1 MRTKIS
7 LGMKL
12 ISICLLALNF
22 TLGLASEPVFVEVQS
37 AGSLSSLI
45 EDSQKNQITDL
56 TITGNLNGTD
66 IRFIREMAGR
76 DVEGNETEGTLS
88 VLDLSGATIVSGG
101 DYYYKQYFEYKTSD
115 NEIGE
120 NMFIDCGLSSIVM
133 PDDITVIGTG
143 AFKGCANLVSASIS
157 EKVTNIKSSAFE
169 GCSQLESVVFPQNI
183 TELGSL
189 SFKGCKALK
198 TFTFPKV
205 TSLAD
210 EILSGCDALVSV
222 TIPETVTAV
231 GSLVFAGCIKLAE
244 IHVAASLPPDIG
256 WSWQPFQNVDKNT
269 CKLFI
274 PAGSLASYNSA
285 KEWGDFTNKIEE
297 AEEIEPKIVEV
308 AEAGTLSTFIS
319 VDEKNVIK
327 DLTVIGDL
335 NGTDIRFIR
344 EMAGRTYDDKECAG
358 SLEILDLSQAN
369 IVEGGEPY
377 FYMYSEFRTKND
389 EFSVYFFKGCKL
401 KTIEFPQ
408 SLKVVGNAVFS
419 ECYNLSG
426 KIIIPEGVTTIGVS
440 SFEATAIE
448 SVELPSSLVTVTDG
462 SMVIDAIGAHAFEN
476 CRSLRDINIPESV
489 TTIQTSVF
497 SGCTSLTTIT
507 LPKGVTWVR
516 GSAFQDCIGLKEIR
530 VHASVPP
537 KADYQ
542 AFYRVDTETCKL
554 MVPEGTRDAYKEA
567 DEWKGFD
574 IQEDATLSIQENE
587 INNDSIKVYAVQNG
601 VVIESSVSIPVNVYS
616 ISGNLLYERLSDNKS
631 YIELEQGLYI
641 VKAGDVTTKV
651 VIK

>member
-1 MRTKIS
+1 MRTQIS

-244 IHVAASLPPDIG
+244 IYVAASLPPDIG

-319 VDEKNVIK
+319 VGEKNVIK

-440 SFEATAIE
+440 SFEVTAIE

-507 LPKGVTWVR
+507 LPKGVTLVR

-616 ISGNLLYERLSDNKS
+616 ISGNLLYEGLSDNKS

>member
-1 MRTKIS
+1 MRTQIS

-256 WSWQPFQNVDKNT
+256 WSWQPFPNVDKNP

-616 ISGNLLYERLSDNKS
+616 ISGNLLYEGLSDNKS

>member
-1 MRTKIS
+1 MRTQTLLKV
-7 LGMKL
+7 KL
-12 ISICLLALNF
+12 VSFCLLALNF
-22 TLGLASEPVFVEVQS
+22 TSWASEPVVIEVQT

-45 EDSQKNQITDL
+45 EESQKNQITDL

-76 DVEGNETEGTLS
+76 DSDGNETEGTLKT
-88 VLDLSGATIVSGG
+88 LNLSGAAIVSGG

-120 NMFIDCGLSSIVM
+120 NMFINCTLSSIVM
-133 PDDITVIGTG
+133 PDNTTVIGSG
-143 AFKGCANLVSASIS
+143 AFHGCTSLLSAPIP
-157 EKVTNIKSSAFE
+157 ENVTNIKSSAFE

-198 TFTFPKV
+198 TFAFPKV

-210 EILSGCDALVSV
+210 EILGGCDALVSV

-244 IHVAASLPPDIG
+244 IHVATSLPPDIG

-274 PAGSLASYNSA
+274 PAGSLGSYNSA

-297 AEEIEPKIVEV
+297 AGEVEPKIVEV

-327 DLTVIGDL
+327 DLTVIGNL

-377 FYMYSEFRTKND
+377 FYMYSDFYAQND
-389 EFSVYFFKGCKL
+389 EFSTYFFKGCKL
-401 KTIEFPQ
+401 KTIVFPL
-408 SLKVVGNAVFS
+408 SLKVVGNAAFS

-426 KIIIPEGVTTIGVS
+426 KIIIPEGVTTVGVS

-448 SVELPSSLVTVTDG
+448 SVELPSSLITVTDG
-462 SMVIDAIGAHAFEN
+462 AMAIDAIGTHAFEN
-476 CRSLRDINIPESV
+476 CRSLREINIPESV

-574 IQEDATLSIQENE
+574 IQEDATLNIQENE

-616 ISGNLLYERLSDNKS
+616 ISGNLLYEGFSDDKS
-631 YIELEQGLYI
+631 YIELMQGLYI

>member
-1 MRTKIS
+1 MRTQIS

-22 TLGLASEPVFVEVQS
+22 TLGLASEPVFVEVQN

-231 GSLVFAGCIKLAE
+231 GSLAFAGCIKLSE

-256 WSWQPFQNVDKNT
+256 WSWQPFQNVDKST

-274 PAGSLASYNSA
+274 PAGSLAAYSSA
-285 KEWGDFTNKIEE
+285 KEWMDFTNKIEE
-297 AEEIEPKIVEV
+297 AGEVEPKIVEV
-308 AEAGTLSTFIS
+308 AEAGTLSSFIS
-319 VDEKNVIK
+319 IEEKNVIK

-344 EMAGRTYDDKECAG
+344 EMAGRTYDGKECAG
-358 SLEILDLSQAN
+358 SLEILDLSRAN
-369 IVEGGEPY
+369 IVEGGESY
-377 FYMYSEFRTKND
+377 FYMYSDFYTKND
-389 EFSVYFFKGCKL
+389 EFSTYFFKGCKL
-401 KTIEFPQ
+401 KTIVFPQ
-408 SLKVVGNAVFS
+408 SLKVVGNAAFS

-426 KIIIPEGVTTIGVS
+426 KIVIPEGVTSVGVS
-440 SFEATAIE
+440 SFETTAIE

-462 SMVIDAIGAHAFEN
+462 SVVIDAIGAHAFEN
-476 CRSLRDINIPESV
+476 CRSLREINIPESV

-497 SGCTSLTTIT
+497 AGCASLTAIA

-516 GSAFQDCIGLKEIR
+516 GSAFQDCTGLKEIR

-542 AFYRVDTETCKL
+542 AFYGVDTETCKL

-567 DEWKGFD
+567 DEWKEFD

-587 INNDSIKVYAVQNG
+587 INDDSIKVYAVQNG
-601 VVIESSVSIPVNVYS
+601 VVIESSVSILVNVYS
-616 ISGNLLYERLSDNKS
+616 ISGNLLYEGLSDDKS

-641 VKAGDVTTKV
+641 VKTGDVTTKV

>member
-1 MRTKIS
+1 
-7 LGMKL
+7 MKL
-12 ISICLLALNF
+12 VSFCLLALNF
-22 TLGLASEPVFVEVQS
+22 TSWASEPVVIEVQT

-45 EDSQKNQITDL
+45 EESQKNQITDL

-76 DVEGNETEGTLS
+76 DSDGNETEGTLKT
-88 VLDLSGATIVSGG
+88 LNLSGAAIVSGG

-120 NMFIDCGLSSIVM
+120 NMFINCTLSSIVM
-133 PDDITVIGTG
+133 PDNTTVIGSG
-143 AFKGCANLVSASIS
+143 AFHGCTSLLSAPIP
-157 EKVTNIKSSAFE
+157 ENVTNIKSSAFE

-198 TFTFPKV
+198 TFAFPKV

-244 IHVAASLPPDIG
+244 IHVATSLPPDIG

-274 PAGSLASYNSA
+274 PAGSLGSYNSA

-297 AEEIEPKIVEV
+297 AGEVEPKIVEV

-327 DLTVIGDL
+327 DLTVIGNL

-377 FYMYSEFRTKND
+377 FYMYSDFYAQND
-389 EFSVYFFKGCKL
+389 EFSTYFFKGCKL
-401 KTIEFPQ
+401 KTIVFPL
-408 SLKVVGNAVFS
+408 SLKVVGNAAFS

-426 KIIIPEGVTTIGVS
+426 KIIIPEGVTTVGVS

-448 SVELPSSLVTVTDG
+448 SVELPSSLITVTDG
-462 SMVIDAIGAHAFEN
+462 AMAIDAIGTHAFEN
-476 CRSLRDINIPESV
+476 CRSLREINIPESV

-574 IQEDATLSIQENE
+574 IQEDATLNIQENE

-616 ISGNLLYERLSDNKS
+616 ISGNLLYEGFSDDKS
-631 YIELEQGLYI
+631 YIELMQGLYI

>member
-1 MRTKIS
+1 MRTQIS

-497 SGCTSLTTIT
+497 KDCTSLTTIT

-616 ISGNLLYERLSDNKS
+616 ISGNLLYEGLSDNKS

>member
-1 MRTKIS
+1 MRTQTLLKV
-7 LGMKL
+7 KL
-12 ISICLLALNF
+12 VSFCLLALNF
-22 TLGLASEPVFVEVQS
+22 TSWASEPVVIEVQT

-45 EDSQKNQITDL
+45 EESQKNQITDL

-76 DVEGNETEGTLS
+76 DSDGNETEGTLKT
-88 VLDLSGATIVSGG
+88 LNLSGAAIVSGG

-120 NMFIDCGLSSIVM
+120 NMFINCTLSSIVM
-133 PDDITVIGTG
+133 PDNTTVIGSG
-143 AFKGCANLVSASIS
+143 AFHGCTSLLSAPIP
-157 EKVTNIKSSAFE
+157 ENVTNIKSSAFE

-198 TFTFPKV
+198 TFAFPKV

-244 IHVAASLPPDIG
+244 IHVATSLPPDIG

-274 PAGSLASYNSA
+274 PAGSLGSYNSA

-297 AEEIEPKIVEV
+297 AGEVEPKIVEV

-327 DLTVIGDL
+327 DLTVIGNL

-377 FYMYSEFRTKND
+377 FYMYSDFYAQND
-389 EFSVYFFKGCKL
+389 EFSTYFFKGCKL
-401 KTIEFPQ
+401 KTIVFPL
-408 SLKVVGNAVFS
+408 SLKVVGNAAFS

-426 KIIIPEGVTTIGVS
+426 KIIIPEGVTTVGVS

-448 SVELPSSLVTVTDG
+448 SVELPSSLITVTDG
-462 SMVIDAIGAHAFEN
+462 AMAIDAIGTHAFEN
-476 CRSLRDINIPESV
+476 CRSLREINIPESV
-489 TTIQTSVF
+489 TTIQISVF

-574 IQEDATLSIQENE
+574 IQEDATLNIQENE

-616 ISGNLLYERLSDNKS
+616 ISGNLLYEGFSDDKS
-631 YIELEQGLYI
+631 YIELMQGLYI

>member
-1 MRTKIS
+1 MRTQIS

-143 AFKGCANLVSASIS
+143 AFKGCVNLVSASIS

-616 ISGNLLYERLSDNKS
+616 ISGNLLYEGLSDNKS

>member
-1 MRTKIS
+1 MRTQIS

-76 DVEGNETEGTLS
+76 DVEGNEIEGILS

-244 IHVAASLPPDIG
+244 IHVDASLPPDIG

-507 LPKGVTWVR
+507 LPKGVIWVR

>member
-1 MRTKIS
+1 MRTQTLLKV
-7 LGMKL
+7 KL
-12 ISICLLALNF
+12 VSFCLLALNF
-22 TLGLASEPVFVEVQS
+22 TSWASEPVVIEVQT

-45 EDSQKNQITDL
+45 EESQKNQITDL

-76 DVEGNETEGTLS
+76 DSDGNETEGTLKT
-88 VLDLSGATIVSGG
+88 LNLSGAAIVSGG

-120 NMFIDCGLSSIVM
+120 NMFINCTLSSIVM
-133 PDDITVIGTG
+133 PDNTTVIGSG
-143 AFKGCANLVSASIS
+143 AFHGCTSLLSAPIP
-157 EKVTNIKSSAFE
+157 ENVTNIKSSAFE

-198 TFTFPKV
+198 TFAFPKV

-222 TIPETVTAV
+222 TIPETVAAV
-231 GSLVFAGCIKLAE
+231 GSFVFAGCIKLAE
-244 IHVAASLPPDIG
+244 IHVATSLPPDIG

-274 PAGSLASYNSA
+274 PAGSLGSYNSA

-297 AEEIEPKIVEV
+297 AGEVEPKIVEV

-327 DLTVIGDL
+327 DLTVIGNL

-377 FYMYSEFRTKND
+377 FYMYSDFYAQND
-389 EFSVYFFKGCKL
+389 EFSTYFFKGCKL
-401 KTIEFPQ
+401 KTIVFPL
-408 SLKVVGNAVFS
+408 SLKVVGNAAFS

-426 KIIIPEGVTTIGVS
+426 KIIIPEGVTTVGVS

-448 SVELPSSLVTVTDG
+448 SVELPSSLITVTDG
-462 SMVIDAIGAHAFEN
+462 AMAIDAIGTYAFEN
-476 CRSLRDINIPESV
+476 CRSLREINIPESV

-574 IQEDATLSIQENE
+574 IQEDATLNIQENE

-616 ISGNLLYERLSDNKS
+616 ISGNLLYEGFSDDKS
-631 YIELEQGLYI
+631 YIELMQGLYI

>member
-1 MRTKIS
+1 MRTQIS

-76 DVEGNETEGTLS
+76 DVEGNEIEGILS

-274 PAGSLASYNSA
+274 PAGSIASYNSA

-507 LPKGVTWVR
+507 LPKGVIWVR

>member
-1 MRTKIS
+1 MRTQTLLKV
-7 LGMKL
+7 KL
-12 ISICLLALNF
+12 VSFCLLALNF
-22 TLGLASEPVFVEVQS
+22 TSWASEPVVIEVQT

-45 EDSQKNQITDL
+45 EESQKNQITDL

-76 DVEGNETEGTLS
+76 DSDGNETEGTLKT
-88 VLDLSGATIVSGG
+88 LNLSGAAIVSGG

-120 NMFIDCGLSSIVM
+120 NMFINCTLSSIVM
-133 PDDITVIGTG
+133 PDNTTVIGSG
-143 AFKGCANLVSASIS
+143 AFHGCTSLLSAPIP
-157 EKVTNIKSSAFE
+157 ENVTNIKSSAFE

-198 TFTFPKV
+198 TFAFPKV

-244 IHVAASLPPDIG
+244 IHVATSLPPDIG

-274 PAGSLASYNSA
+274 PAGSLGSYNSA

-297 AEEIEPKIVEV
+297 AGEVEPKIVEV

-327 DLTVIGDL
+327 DLTVIGNL

-377 FYMYSEFRTKND
+377 FYMYSDFYAQND
-389 EFSVYFFKGCKL
+389 EFSTYFFKGCKL
-401 KTIEFPQ
+401 KTIVFPL
-408 SLKVVGNAVFS
+408 SLKVVGNAAFS

-426 KIIIPEGVTTIGVS
+426 KIIIPEGVTTVGGS

-448 SVELPSSLVTVTDG
+448 SVELPSSLITVTDG
-462 SMVIDAIGAHAFEN
+462 AMAIDAIGTHAFEN
-476 CRSLRDINIPESV
+476 CRSLREINIPESV

-574 IQEDATLSIQENE
+574 IQEDATLNIQENE

-616 ISGNLLYERLSDNKS
+616 ISGNLLYEGFSDDKS
-631 YIELEQGLYI
+631 YIELMQGLYI

>member
-1 MRTKIS
+1 MRTQIS

-269 CKLFI
+269 CQLFI

-297 AEEIEPKIVEV
+297 AGEVEPKIVEV

-327 DLTVIGDL
+327 DLTVIGNL

-344 EMAGRTYDDKECAG
+344 EMAGRTYDNKECAG

-377 FYMYSEFRTKND
+377 FYMYSDFYTKND
-389 EFSVYFFKGCKL
+389 EFSTYFFKGCKL
-401 KTIEFPQ
+401 KTVVFPL
-408 SLKVVGNAVFS
+408 SLKVVGNAAFS

-426 KIIIPEGVTTIGVS
+426 KIVIPEGVTTVGVS

-462 SMVIDAIGAHAFEN
+462 AMAIDAIGAHAFEN
-476 CRSLRDINIPESV
+476 CRSLREINIPESI

-497 SGCTSLTTIT
+497 SGCSSLTTIT
-507 LPKGVTWVR
+507 LPKGITGVR
-516 GSAFQDCIGLKEIR
+516 GSAFQDCTGLKEIR

-542 AFYRVDTETCKL
+542 AFYKVDTKACKL
-554 MVPEGTRDAYKEA
+554 VVPAGAREAYKEA
-567 DEWKGFD
+567 DEWKEFD
-574 IQEDATLSIQENE
+574 IQEDATLSIRENE
-587 INNDSIKVYAVQNG
+587 KNNDSVKVYAVQNG

-616 ISGNLLYERLSDNKS
+616 ISGNLLYEGLSDNKS

>member
-1 MRTKIS
+1 MRTQIS

-210 EILSGCDALVSV
+210 EILSVCDALVSV

-297 AEEIEPKIVEV
+297 AGEVEPKIVEV

-327 DLTVIGDL
+327 DLTVIGNL

-344 EMAGRTYDDKECAG
+344 EMAGRTYDNKECAG

-377 FYMYSEFRTKND
+377 FYMYSDFYTKND
-389 EFSVYFFKGCKL
+389 EFSTYFFKGCKL
-401 KTIEFPQ
+401 KTVVFPL
-408 SLKVVGNAVFS
+408 SLKVVGNAAFS

-426 KIIIPEGVTTIGVS
+426 KIVIPEGVTTVGVS

-462 SMVIDAIGAHAFEN
+462 AMAIDAIGAHAFEN
-476 CRSLRDINIPESV
+476 CRSLREINIPESI

-497 SGCTSLTTIT
+497 SGCSSLTTIT
-507 LPKGVTWVR
+507 LPKGITGVR
-516 GSAFQDCIGLKEIR
+516 GSAFQDCTGLKEIR

-542 AFYRVDTETCKL
+542 AFYKVDTKACKL
-554 MVPEGTRDAYKEA
+554 VVPAGAREAYKEA
-567 DEWKGFD
+567 DEWKEFD
-574 IQEDATLSIQENE
+574 IQEDATLSIRENE
-587 INNDSIKVYAVQNG
+587 KNNDSVKVYAVQNG

-616 ISGNLLYERLSDNKS
+616 ISGNLLYEGLSDNKS

>member
-1 MRTKIS
+1 MRTQIS

-210 EILSGCDALVSV
+210 GILSGCDALVSV

-616 ISGNLLYERLSDNKS
+616 ISGNLLYEGLSDNKS

>member
-1 MRTKIS
+1 MRTQIS

-489 TTIQTSVF
+489 TTIRTSVF

-507 LPKGVTWVR
+507 LPKGVTWVC

-616 ISGNLLYERLSDNKS
+616 ISGNLLYEGLSDNKS

>member
-1 MRTKIS
+1 MRTQTLLKV
-7 LGMKL
+7 KL
-12 ISICLLALNF
+12 VSFCLLALNF
-22 TLGLASEPVFVEVQS
+22 TSWASEPVVIEVQT

-45 EDSQKNQITDL
+45 EESQKNQITDL

-76 DVEGNETEGTLS
+76 DSDGNETEGTLKT
-88 VLDLSGATIVSGG
+88 LNLSGAAIVSGG

-120 NMFIDCGLSSIVM
+120 NMFIDCTLSSIVM
-133 PDDITVIGTG
+133 PDNTTVIGSG
-143 AFKGCANLVSASIS
+143 AFHGCTSLLSAPIP
-157 EKVTNIKSSAFE
+157 ENVTNIKSSAFE
-169 GCSQLESVVFPQNI
+169 GCSQLESVVFSQNI

-198 TFTFPKV
+198 TFAFPKV

-244 IHVAASLPPDIG
+244 IHVATSLPPDIG

-274 PAGSLASYNSA
+274 PAGSLGSYNSA

-297 AEEIEPKIVEV
+297 AGEVEPKIVEV

-327 DLTVIGDL
+327 DLTVIGNL

-344 EMAGRTYDDKECAG
+344 EMAGRTYDNKECAG

-377 FYMYSEFRTKND
+377 FYMYSDFYTKND
-389 EFSVYFFKGCKL
+389 EFSTYFFKGCKL
-401 KTIEFPQ
+401 KTVVFPL
-408 SLKVVGNAVFS
+408 SLKVVGNAAFS

-426 KIIIPEGVTTIGVS
+426 KIVIPEGVTTVGVS

-462 SMVIDAIGAHAFEN
+462 AMAIDAIGAHAFEN
-476 CRSLRDINIPESV
+476 CRSLREINIPESI

-497 SGCTSLTTIT
+497 SGCSSLTTIT
-507 LPKGVTWVR
+507 LPKGITGVR
-516 GSAFQDCIGLKEIR
+516 GSAFQDCTGLKEIR

-542 AFYRVDTETCKL
+542 AFYKVDTKACKL
-554 MVPEGTRDAYKEA
+554 VVPAGAREAYKEA
-567 DEWKGFD
+567 DEWKEFD
-574 IQEDATLSIQENE
+574 IQEDATLGIEEDE
-587 INNDSIKVYAVQNG
+587 INNDSVKVYAVQNG
-601 VVIESSVSIPVNVYS
+601 VVIESSGSIPVNVYS
-616 ISGNLLYERLSDNKS
+616 ISGNLLYEGLSDNKS

>member
-1 MRTKIS
+1 MRTQIS

-462 SMVIDAIGAHAFEN
+462 SMVINAIGAHAFEN

-507 LPKGVTWVR
+507 LPKGVTWVC
-516 GSAFQDCIGLKEIR
+516 GSAFRLCIGLKEIR

-616 ISGNLLYERLSDNKS
+616 ISGNLLYEGLSDNKS
-631 YIELEQGLYI
+631 FIELVKGVYI
-641 VKAGDVTTKV
+641 IKTASLVSKV
-651 VIK
+651 VVH

>member
-1 MRTKIS
+1 MRTQILLK
-7 LGMKL
+7 MKL
-12 ISICLLALNF
+12 ISFCLLVLNF
-22 TLGLASEPVFVEVQS
+22 TSWASEPVVIEVQT

-45 EDSQKNQITDL
+45 EESQKNQITDL
-56 TITGNLNGTD
+56 TVTGNLDGTD

-76 DVEGNETEGTLS
+76 DSDGKETEGILATLN
-88 VLDLSGATIVSGG
+88 LAGATIVSGG
-101 DYYYKQYFEYKTSD
+101 DYYYKEYFEYKTSD

-120 NMFIDCGLSSIVM
+120 NMFINCNLSSIVM
-133 PDDITVIGTG
+133 PDNITVIGTG
-143 AFKGCANLVSASIS
+143 AFKGCVNLVSVSIP

-183 TELGSL
+183 TELGGQ

-231 GSLVFAGCIKLAE
+231 ASLVFAGCMKLAE

-297 AEEIEPKIVEV
+297 DGEIEPKIVEV

-319 VDEKNVIK
+319 VGEKNVIK

-408 SLKVVGNAVFS
+408 SLKVIGNAAFS

-426 KIIIPEGVTTIGVS
+426 KIIIPEGVTTVGVS

-448 SVELPSSLVTVTDG
+448 SVELPSSLVTVTGG
-462 SMVIDAIGAHAFEN
+462 SMIIDAIGAHAFEN
-476 CRSLRDINIPESV
+476 CRSLREINIPESV
-489 TTIQTSVF
+489 TTIQASVF

-507 LPKGVTWVR
+507 LPKGIISVL
-516 GSAFQDCIGLKEIR
+516 GNAFQDCTGLKEIR
-530 VHASVPP
+530 VHASIPP
-537 KADYQ
+537 KAYYQ

-554 MVPEGTRDAYKEA
+554 MVPEGTRDAYKKA
-567 DEWKGFD
+567 DEWKEFD
-574 IQEDATLSIQENE
+574 IQEDATLGIEEDE
-587 INNDSIKVYAVQNG
+587 INNDSVKVYAVQNG
-601 VVIESSVSIPVNVYS
+601 VVIESSGSIPVNIYS
-616 ISGNLLYERLSDNKS
+616 ISGDLLYEGLSDDKS
-631 YIELEQGLYI
+631 FIELVKGVYI
-641 VKAGDVTTKV
+641 IKTASLVSKV
-651 VIK
+651 VVH

>member
-1 MRTKIS
+1 MRTQTLLKV
-7 LGMKL
+7 KL
-12 ISICLLALNF
+12 VNFCLLALNF
-22 TLGLASEPVFVEVQS
+22 TSWASEPVVIEVQT

-45 EDSQKNQITDL
+45 EESQKNQITDL

-76 DVEGNETEGTLS
+76 DSDGNETEGTLKT
-88 VLDLSGATIVSGG
+88 LNLSGAAIVSGG

-120 NMFIDCGLSSIVM
+120 NMFINCTLSSIVM
-133 PDDITVIGTG
+133 PDNTTVIGSG
-143 AFKGCANLVSASIS
+143 AFQYSTSLLSAPIP
-157 EKVTNIKSSAFE
+157 ENVTNIKSSAFE

-198 TFTFPKV
+198 TFAFPKV

-244 IHVAASLPPDIG
+244 IHVATSLPPDIG

-274 PAGSLASYNSA
+274 PAGSLGSYNSA

-297 AEEIEPKIVEV
+297 AGEVEPKIVEV

-327 DLTVIGDL
+327 DLTVIGNL

-377 FYMYSEFRTKND
+377 FYMYSDFYAQND
-389 EFSVYFFKGCKL
+389 EFSTYFFKGCKL
-401 KTIEFPQ
+401 KTIVFPL
-408 SLKVVGNAVFS
+408 SLKVVGNAAFS

-426 KIIIPEGVTTIGVS
+426 KIIIPEGVTTVGVS

-448 SVELPSSLVTVTDG
+448 SVELPSSLITVTDG
-462 SMVIDAIGAHAFEN
+462 AMAIDAIGTHAFEN
-476 CRSLRDINIPESV
+476 CRSLREINIPESV

-574 IQEDATLSIQENE
+574 IQEDATLNIQENE

-616 ISGNLLYERLSDNKS
+616 ISGNLLYEGFSDDKS
-631 YIELEQGLYI
+631 YIELMQGLYI

>member
-1 MRTKIS
+1 MRTQTLLKV
-7 LGMKL
+7 KL
-12 ISICLLALNF
+12 VSFCLLALNF
-22 TLGLASEPVFVEVQS
+22 TSWASEPVVIEVQT

-45 EDSQKNQITDL
+45 EESQKNQITDL

-76 DVEGNETEGTLS
+76 DSDGNETEGTLKT
-88 VLDLSGATIVSGG
+88 LNLSGAAIVSGG

-120 NMFIDCGLSSIVM
+120 NMFINCTLSSIVM
-133 PDDITVIGTG
+133 PDNTTVIGSG
-143 AFKGCANLVSASIS
+143 AFHGCTSLLSAPIP
-157 EKVTNIKSSAFE
+157 ENVTNIKSSAFE

-198 TFTFPKV
+198 TFAFPKV

-244 IHVAASLPPDIG
+244 IHVATSLPPDIG

-274 PAGSLASYNSA
+274 PAGSLGSYNSA

-297 AEEIEPKIVEV
+297 AGEVEPKIVEV

-327 DLTVIGDL
+327 DLTVIGNL

-377 FYMYSEFRTKND
+377 FYMYSDFYAQND
-389 EFSVYFFKGCKL
+389 EFSTYFFKGCKL
-401 KTIEFPQ
+401 KTIVFPL
-408 SLKVVGNAVFS
+408 SLKVVGNAAFS

-426 KIIIPEGVTTIGVS
+426 KIIIPEGVTTVGVS

-462 SMVIDAIGAHAFEN
+462 AMAIDAIGTHAFEN
-476 CRSLRDINIPESV
+476 CRSLREINIPESV

-574 IQEDATLSIQENE
+574 IQEDATLNIQENE

-616 ISGNLLYERLSDNKS
+616 ISGNLLYEGFSDDKS
-631 YIELEQGLYI
+631 YIELMQGLYI

>member
-1 MRTKIS
+1 MRTQILLK
-7 LGMKL
+7 MKL
-12 ISICLLALNF
+12 ISFCLLVLNF
-22 TLGLASEPVFVEVQS
+22 TSWASEPVVIEVQT

-45 EDSQKNQITDL
+45 EESQKNQITDL
-56 TITGNLNGTD
+56 TVTGNLDGTD

-76 DVEGNETEGTLS
+76 DSDGKETEGILATLN
-88 VLDLSGATIVSGG
+88 LAGATIVSGG
-101 DYYYKQYFEYKTSD
+101 DYYYKEYFEYKTSD

-120 NMFIDCGLSSIVM
+120 NMFINCNLSSIVM
-133 PDDITVIGTG
+133 PDNITVIGTG
-143 AFKGCANLVSASIS
+143 AFKGCVNLVSVSIP

-183 TELGSL
+183 TELGGQ

-231 GSLVFAGCIKLAE
+231 ASLVFAGCMKLAE

-297 AEEIEPKIVEV
+297 DGEIEPKIVEV

-319 VDEKNVIK
+319 VGEKNVIK

-408 SLKVVGNAVFS
+408 SLKVIGNAAFS

-426 KIIIPEGVTTIGVS
+426 KIIIPEGVTTVGVS

-462 SMVIDAIGAHAFEN
+462 SMIIDAIGAHAFEN
-476 CRSLRDINIPESV
+476 CRSLREINIPESV
-489 TTIQTSVF
+489 TTIQASVF
-497 SGCTSLTTIT
+497 IS
-507 LPKGVTWVR
+507 
-516 GSAFQDCIGLKEIR
+516 CI
-530 VHASVPP
+530 
-537 KADYQ
+537 
-542 AFYRVDTETCKL
+542 
-554 MVPEGTRDAYKEA
+554 
-567 DEWKGFD
+567 
-574 IQEDATLSIQENE
+574 
-587 INNDSIKVYAVQNG
+587 
-601 VVIESSVSIPVNVYS
+601 
-616 ISGNLLYERLSDNKS
+616 
-631 YIELEQGLYI
+631 
-641 VKAGDVTTKV
+641 
-651 VIK
+651 

>member
-1 MRTKIS
+1 MRIQIS

-231 GSLVFAGCIKLAE
+231 GSLAFAGCIKLSE

-256 WSWQPFQNVDKNT
+256 WSWQPFQNVDKST

-274 PAGSLASYNSA
+274 PAGSLAAYSSA
-285 KEWGDFTNKIEE
+285 KEWMDFTNKIEE
-297 AEEIEPKIVEV
+297 AGEVEPKIVEV
-308 AEAGTLSTFIS
+308 AEAGTLSSFIS
-319 VDEKNVIK
+319 IEEKNVIK

-344 EMAGRTYDDKECAG
+344 EMAGRTYDGKECAG
-358 SLEILDLSQAN
+358 SLEILDLSRAN
-369 IVEGGEPY
+369 IVEGGESY
-377 FYMYSEFRTKND
+377 FYMYSDFYTKND
-389 EFSVYFFKGCKL
+389 EFSTYFFKGCKL
-401 KTIEFPQ
+401 KTIVFPQ
-408 SLKVVGNAVFS
+408 SLKVVGNAAFS

-426 KIIIPEGVTTIGVS
+426 KIVIPEGVTSVGVS
-440 SFEATAIE
+440 SFETTAIE

-462 SMVIDAIGAHAFEN
+462 SVVIDAIGAHAFEN
-476 CRSLRDINIPESV
+476 CRSLREINIPESV

-497 SGCTSLTTIT
+497 AGCASLTAIA

-516 GSAFQDCIGLKEIR
+516 GSAFQDCTGLKEIR

-542 AFYRVDTETCKL
+542 AFYGVDTETCKL

-567 DEWKGFD
+567 DEWKEFD

-587 INNDSIKVYAVQNG
+587 INDDSIKVYAVQNG
-601 VVIESSVSIPVNVYS
+601 VVIESSVSILVNVYS
-616 ISGNLLYERLSDNKS
+616 ISGNLLYEGLSDDKS

-641 VKAGDVTTKV
+641 VKTGDVTTKV

>member
-1 MRTKIS
+1 MRTQTLLKV
-7 LGMKL
+7 KL
-12 ISICLLALNF
+12 VSFCLLALNF
-22 TLGLASEPVFVEVQS
+22 TSWASEPVVIEVQT

-45 EDSQKNQITDL
+45 EESQKNQITDL

-76 DVEGNETEGTLS
+76 DSDGNETEGTLKT
-88 VLDLSGATIVSGG
+88 LNLSGAAIVSGG

-120 NMFIDCGLSSIVM
+120 NMFINCTLSSIVM
-133 PDDITVIGTG
+133 PDNTTVIGSG
-143 AFKGCANLVSASIS
+143 AFHGCTSLLSAPIP
-157 EKVTNIKSSAFE
+157 ENVTNIKSSAFE

-198 TFTFPKV
+198 TFAFPKV

-244 IHVAASLPPDIG
+244 IHVATSLPPDIG

-274 PAGSLASYNSA
+274 PAGSLGSYNSA

-297 AEEIEPKIVEV
+297 AGEVEPKIVEV

-327 DLTVIGDL
+327 DLTVIGNL

-377 FYMYSEFRTKND
+377 FYMYSDFYAQND
-389 EFSVYFFKGCKL
+389 EFSTYFFKGCKL
-401 KTIEFPQ
+401 KTIVFPL
-408 SLKVVGNAVFS
+408 SLKVVGNAAFS
-419 ECYNLSG
+419 KCYNLSG
-426 KIIIPEGVTTIGVS
+426 KIIIPEGVTTVGVS

-448 SVELPSSLVTVTDG
+448 SVELPSSLITVTDG
-462 SMVIDAIGAHAFEN
+462 AMAIDAIGAHAFEN
-476 CRSLRDINIPESV
+476 CRSLREINIPESV

-574 IQEDATLSIQENE
+574 IQEDATLNIQENE

-616 ISGNLLYERLSDNKS
+616 ISGNLLYEGFSDDKS
-631 YIELEQGLYI
+631 YIELMQGLYI

>member
-1 MRTKIS
+1 MRTQTLLKV
-7 LGMKL
+7 KL
-12 ISICLLALNF
+12 VSFCLLALNF
-22 TLGLASEPVFVEVQS
+22 TSWASEPVVIEVQT

-45 EDSQKNQITDL
+45 EESQKNQITDL

-76 DVEGNETEGTLS
+76 DSDGNETEGTLKT
-88 VLDLSGATIVSGG
+88 LNLSGAAIVSGG

-120 NMFIDCGLSSIVM
+120 NMFINCTLSSIVM
-133 PDDITVIGTG
+133 PDNTTVIGSG
-143 AFKGCANLVSASIS
+143 AFHGCTSLLSAPIP
-157 EKVTNIKSSAFE
+157 ENATNIKSSAFE

-198 TFTFPKV
+198 TFAFPKV

-244 IHVAASLPPDIG
+244 IHVATSLPPDIG

-274 PAGSLASYNSA
+274 PAGSLGSYNSA

-297 AEEIEPKIVEV
+297 AGEVEPKIVEV

-327 DLTVIGDL
+327 DLTVIGNL

-377 FYMYSEFRTKND
+377 FYMYSDFYAQND
-389 EFSVYFFKGCKL
+389 EFSTYFFKGCKL
-401 KTIEFPQ
+401 KTIVFPL
-408 SLKVVGNAVFS
+408 SLKVVGNAAFS

-426 KIIIPEGVTTIGVS
+426 KIIIPEGVTTVGVS

-448 SVELPSSLVTVTDG
+448 SVELPSSLITVTDG
-462 SMVIDAIGAHAFEN
+462 AMAIDAIGTHAFEN
-476 CRSLRDINIPESV
+476 CRSLREINIPESV

-574 IQEDATLSIQENE
+574 IQEDATLNIQENE

-616 ISGNLLYERLSDNKS
+616 ISGNLLYEGFSDDKS
-631 YIELEQGLYI
+631 YIELMQGLYI

>member
-1 MRTKIS
+1 MRTQIS

-297 AEEIEPKIVEV
+297 AGEVEPKIVEV

-327 DLTVIGDL
+327 DLTVIGNL

-344 EMAGRTYDDKECAG
+344 EMAGRTYDNKECAG

-377 FYMYSEFRTKND
+377 FYMYSDFYTKND
-389 EFSVYFFKGCKL
+389 EFSTYFFKGCKL
-401 KTIEFPQ
+401 KTVVFPL
-408 SLKVVGNAVFS
+408 SLKVVGNAAFS

-426 KIIIPEGVTTIGVS
+426 KIVIPEGVTTVGVS

-462 SMVIDAIGAHAFEN
+462 AMAIDAIGAHAFEN
-476 CRSLRDINIPESV
+476 CRSLREINIPESI

-497 SGCTSLTTIT
+497 NGCSSLTTIT
-507 LPKGVTWVR
+507 LPKGITGVR
-516 GSAFQDCIGLKEIR
+516 GSAFQDCTGLKEIR

-542 AFYRVDTETCKL
+542 AFYKVDTKACKL
-554 MVPEGTRDAYKEA
+554 VVPAGAREAYKEA
-567 DEWKGFD
+567 DEWKEFD
-574 IQEDATLSIQENE
+574 IQEDATLSIRENE
-587 INNDSIKVYAVQNG
+587 KNNDSVKVYAVQNG

-616 ISGNLLYERLSDNKS
+616 ISGNLLYEGLSDNKS

>member
-1 MRTKIS
+1 MRTQTLLKV
-7 LGMKL
+7 KL
-12 ISICLLALNF
+12 VSFCLLALNF
-22 TLGLASEPVFVEVQS
+22 TSWASEPVVIEVQT

-45 EDSQKNQITDL
+45 EESQKNQITDL

-76 DVEGNETEGTLS
+76 DSDGNETEGTLKT
-88 VLDLSGATIVSGG
+88 LNLSGAAIVSGG

-120 NMFIDCGLSSIVM
+120 NMFINCTLSSIVM
-133 PDDITVIGTG
+133 PDNTTVIGSG
-143 AFKGCANLVSASIS
+143 AFHGCTSLLSAPIP
-157 EKVTNIKSSAFE
+157 ENVTNIKSSAFE

-198 TFTFPKV
+198 TFAFPKV

-244 IHVAASLPPDIG
+244 IHVATSLPPDIG

-274 PAGSLASYNSA
+274 PAGSLGSYNSA

-297 AEEIEPKIVEV
+297 AGEVEPKIVEV

-327 DLTVIGDL
+327 DLTVIGNL

-377 FYMYSEFRTKND
+377 FYMYSDFYAQND
-389 EFSVYFFKGCKL
+389 EFSTYFFKGCKL
-401 KTIEFPQ
+401 KTIVFPL
-408 SLKVVGNAVFS
+408 SLKVVGNAAFS

-426 KIIIPEGVTTIGVS
+426 KIIIPEGVTTVGVS

-448 SVELPSSLVTVTDG
+448 SVELPSSLITVTDG
-462 SMVIDAIGAHAFEN
+462 AMAIDAIGTHAFEN
-476 CRSLRDINIPESV
+476 CRSLREINIPESV

-507 LPKGVTWVR
+507 LPKGVTWVH

-574 IQEDATLSIQENE
+574 IQEDATLNIQENE

-616 ISGNLLYERLSDNKS
+616 ISGNLLYEGFSDDKS
-631 YIELEQGLYI
+631 YIELMQGLYI

>member
-1 MRTKIS
+1 MRTQTLLKV
-7 LGMKL
+7 KL
-12 ISICLLALNF
+12 VSFCLLALNF
-22 TLGLASEPVFVEVQS
+22 TSWASEPVVIEVQT

-45 EDSQKNQITDL
+45 EESQKNQITDL

-76 DVEGNETEGTLS
+76 DSDGNETEGTLKT
-88 VLDLSGATIVSGG
+88 LNLSGAAIVSGG

-120 NMFIDCGLSSIVM
+120 NMFINCTLSSIVM
-133 PDDITVIGTG
+133 PDNTTVIGSG
-143 AFKGCANLVSASIS
+143 AFHGCTSLLSAPIP
-157 EKVTNIKSSAFE
+157 ENVTNIKSSAFE

-198 TFTFPKV
+198 TFAFPKV

-244 IHVAASLPPDIG
+244 IHVATSLPPDIG

-274 PAGSLASYNSA
+274 PAGSLGSYNSA

-297 AEEIEPKIVEV
+297 AGEVEPKIVEV

-327 DLTVIGDL
+327 DLTVIGNL

-377 FYMYSEFRTKND
+377 FYMYSDFYAQND
-389 EFSVYFFKGCKL
+389 EFSTYFFKGCKL
-401 KTIEFPQ
+401 KTIVFPL
-408 SLKVVGNAVFS
+408 SLKVVGNAAFS

-426 KIIIPEGVTTIGVS
+426 KIIIPEGVTTVGVS

-448 SVELPSSLVTVTDG
+448 SVELPSSLITVTDG
-462 SMVIDAIGAHAFEN
+462 AMAIDAIGTYAFEN
-476 CRSLRDINIPESV
+476 CRSLREINIPESV

-574 IQEDATLSIQENE
+574 IQEDATLNIQENE

-616 ISGNLLYERLSDNKS
+616 ISGNLLYEGFSDDKS
-631 YIELEQGLYI
+631 YIELMQGLYI

>member
-1 MRTKIS
+1 MRTQTLLKV
-7 LGMKL
+7 KL
-12 ISICLLALNF
+12 VSFCLLALNF
-22 TLGLASEPVFVEVQS
+22 TSWASEPVVIEVQT

-45 EDSQKNQITDL
+45 EESQKNQITDL

-76 DVEGNETEGTLS
+76 DSDGNETEGTLKT
-88 VLDLSGATIVSGG
+88 LNLSGAAIVSGG

-120 NMFIDCGLSSIVM
+120 NMFIDCTLSSIVM
-133 PDDITVIGTG
+133 PDNTTVIGSG
-143 AFKGCANLVSASIS
+143 AFHGCTSLLSAPIP
-157 EKVTNIKSSAFE
+157 ENVTNIKSSAFE
-169 GCSQLESVVFPQNI
+169 GCSQLESVVFSQNI

-198 TFTFPKV
+198 TFAFPKV

-244 IHVAASLPPDIG
+244 IHVATSLPPDIG

-274 PAGSLASYNSA
+274 PAGSLGSYNSA

-297 AEEIEPKIVEV
+297 AGEVEPKIVEV

-327 DLTVIGDL
+327 DLTVIGNL

-344 EMAGRTYDDKECAG
+344 EMAGRTYDNKECAG

-377 FYMYSEFRTKND
+377 FYMYSDFYTKND
-389 EFSVYFFKGCKL
+389 EFSTYFFKGCKL
-401 KTIEFPQ
+401 KTVVFPL
-408 SLKVVGNAVFS
+408 SLKVVGNAAFS

-426 KIIIPEGVTTIGVS
+426 KIVIPEGVTTVGVS

-462 SMVIDAIGAHAFEN
+462 AMAIDAIGAHAFEN
-476 CRSLRDINIPESV
+476 CRSLREINIPESI

-497 SGCTSLTTIT
+497 SGCSSLTTIT
-507 LPKGVTWVR
+507 LPKGITWVR
-516 GSAFQDCIGLKEIR
+516 GSAFQDCTGLKEIR

-542 AFYRVDTETCKL
+542 AFYKVDTKACKL
-554 MVPEGTRDAYKEA
+554 VVPAGAREAYKEA
-567 DEWKGFD
+567 DEWKEFD
-574 IQEDATLSIQENE
+574 IQEDATLSIRENE
-587 INNDSIKVYAVQNG
+587 KNNDSVKVYAVQNG

-616 ISGNLLYERLSDNKS
+616 ISGNLLYEGFSDDKS
-631 YIELEQGLYI
+631 YIELMQGLYI

>member
-1 MRTKIS
+1 
-7 LGMKL
+7 MKL

-297 AEEIEPKIVEV
+297 AGEVEPKIVEV

-327 DLTVIGDL
+327 DLTVIGNL

-344 EMAGRTYDDKECAG
+344 EMAGRTYDNKECAG

-377 FYMYSEFRTKND
+377 FYMYSDFYTKND
-389 EFSVYFFKGCKL
+389 EFSTYFFKGCKL
-401 KTIEFPQ
+401 KTVVFPL
-408 SLKVVGNAVFS
+408 SLKVVGNAAFS

-426 KIIIPEGVTTIGVS
+426 KIVIPEGVTTVGVS

-462 SMVIDAIGAHAFEN
+462 AMAIDAIGAHAFEN
-476 CRSLRDINIPESV
+476 CRSLREINIPESI

-497 SGCTSLTTIT
+497 SGCSSLTTIT
-507 LPKGVTWVR
+507 LPKGITGVR
-516 GSAFQDCIGLKEIR
+516 GSAFQDCTGLKEIR

-542 AFYRVDTETCKL
+542 AFYKVDTKACKL
-554 MVPEGTRDAYKEA
+554 VVPAGAREAYKEA
-567 DEWKGFD
+567 DEWKEFD
-574 IQEDATLSIQENE
+574 IQEDATLSIRENE
-587 INNDSIKVYAVQNG
+587 KNNDSVKVYAVQNG

-616 ISGNLLYERLSDNKS
+616 ISGNLLYEGLSDNKS

>member
-1 MRTKIS
+1 MRTQIS

-244 IHVAASLPPDIG
+244 IYVAASLPPDIG

-319 VDEKNVIK
+319 VGEKNVIK

-507 LPKGVTWVR
+507 LPKGVTLVR
-516 GSAFQDCIGLKEIR
+516 WSAFQDCIGLKEIR

-616 ISGNLLYERLSDNKS
+616 ISGNLLYEGLSDNKS

>member
-1 MRTKIS
+1 MRTQILLK
-7 LGMKL
+7 MKL
-12 ISICLLALNF
+12 ISFCLLVLNF
-22 TLGLASEPVFVEVQS
+22 TSWASEPVVIEVQT

-45 EDSQKNQITDL
+45 EESQKNQITDL
-56 TITGNLNGTD
+56 TVTGNLDGTD

-76 DVEGNETEGTLS
+76 DSDGKETEGILATLN
-88 VLDLSGATIVSGG
+88 LAGATIVSGG
-101 DYYYKQYFEYKTSD
+101 DYYYKEYFEYKTSD

-120 NMFIDCGLSSIVM
+120 NMFINCNLSSIVM
-133 PDDITVIGTG
+133 PDNITVIGTG
-143 AFKGCANLVSASIS
+143 AFKGCVNLVSVSIP

-183 TELGSL
+183 TELGGQ

-231 GSLVFAGCIKLAE
+231 ASLVFAGCMKLAE
-244 IHVAASLPPDIG
+244 IHVAASLPPDI

-297 AEEIEPKIVEV
+297 DGEIEPKIVEV

-319 VDEKNVIK
+319 VGEKNVIK

-408 SLKVVGNAVFS
+408 SLKVIGNAAFS

-426 KIIIPEGVTTIGVS
+426 KIIIPEGVTTVGVS

-462 SMVIDAIGAHAFEN
+462 SMIIDAIGAHAFEN
-476 CRSLRDINIPESV
+476 CRSLREINIPESV
-489 TTIQTSVF
+489 TTIQASVF

-507 LPKGVTWVR
+507 LPKGIISVL
-516 GSAFQDCIGLKEIR
+516 GNAFQDCTGLKEIR
-530 VHASVPP
+530 VHASIPP
-537 KADYQ
+537 KAYYQ

-554 MVPEGTRDAYKEA
+554 MVPEGTRDAYKKA
-567 DEWKGFD
+567 DEWKEFD
-574 IQEDATLSIQENE
+574 IQEDATLGIEEDE
-587 INNDSIKVYAVQNG
+587 INNDSVKVYAVQNG
-601 VVIESSVSIPVNVYS
+601 VVIESSGSIPVNVYS
-616 ISGNLLYERLSDNKS
+616 ISGNLLYEGLSDNKS

>member
-1 MRTKIS
+1 MKTQTLLK
-7 LGMKL
+7 MKL
-12 ISICLLALNF
+12 ISFCLLVLNF
-22 TLGLASEPVFVEVQS
+22 TSWATKPVVVEVQT

-45 EDSQKNQITDL
+45 EESRKNQITDL
-56 TITGNLNGTD
+56 TVTGNLNGTD
-66 IRFIREMAGR
+66 ICFIREMAGR
-76 DVEGNETEGTLS
+76 DSDGKETEGILTTLN
-88 VLDLSGATIVSGG
+88 LSGATIVSGG
-101 DYYYKQYFEYKTSD
+101 EYYYKEYFEYKTSD

-120 NMFIDCGLSSIVM
+120 NMFINCNLSSIVM
-133 PDDITVIGTG
+133 PDNITVIGTG
-143 AFKGCANLVSASIS
+143 AFKGCVNLVSVSIP

-183 TELGSL
+183 AELGGL

-231 GSLVFAGCIKLAE
+231 GSLVFSGCIKLAE

-297 AEEIEPKIVEV
+297 SGEVEPKIVEV

-319 VDEKNVIK
+319 ADEKNVIK

-344 EMAGRTYDDKECAG
+344 EMAGRTYDDKDCAG

-389 EFSVYFFKGCKL
+389 EFSVYFFKGCNL

-408 SLKVVGNAVFS
+408 SLKVIGNAAFS

-426 KIIIPEGVTTIGVS
+426 KIIIPEGVTTVGVS

-462 SMVIDAIGAHAFEN
+462 SMIIDAIGAHAFEN
-476 CRSLRDINIPESV
+476 CRSLREINIPESV
-489 TTIQTSVF
+489 TTIQASVF

-507 LPKGVTWVR
+507 LPKGIISVL
-516 GSAFQDCIGLKEIR
+516 GNAFQDCTGLKEIR
-530 VHASVPP
+530 VHASIPP
-537 KADYQ
+537 KAYYQ

-554 MVPEGTRDAYKEA
+554 MVPEGTRDAYKKA
-567 DEWKGFD
+567 DEWKEFD
-574 IQEDATLSIQENE
+574 IQEDATLGIEEDE
-587 INNDSIKVYAVQNG
+587 INNDSVKVYAVQNG
-601 VVIESSVSIPVNVYS
+601 VVIESSGSIPVNIYS
-616 ISGNLLYERLSDNKS
+616 ISGDLLYEGLSDDKS
-631 YIELEQGLYI
+631 FIELVKGVYI
-641 VKAGDVTTKV
+641 IKTASLVSKV
-651 VIK
+651 VVH

>member
-1 MRTKIS
+1 MRTQILLK
-7 LGMKL
+7 MKL
-12 ISICLLALNF
+12 ISFCLLVLNF
-22 TLGLASEPVFVEVQS
+22 TSWASEPVVIEVQT

-45 EDSQKNQITDL
+45 EESQKNQITDL
-56 TITGNLNGTD
+56 TVTGNLDGTD

-76 DVEGNETEGTLS
+76 DSDGKETEGILATLN
-88 VLDLSGATIVSGG
+88 LAGATIVSGG
-101 DYYYKQYFEYKTSD
+101 DYYYKEYFEYKTSD

-120 NMFIDCGLSSIVM
+120 NMFINCNLSSIVM
-133 PDDITVIGTG
+133 PDNITVIGTG
-143 AFKGCANLVSASIS
+143 AFKGCVNLVSVSIP

-183 TELGSL
+183 TELGGL

-231 GSLVFAGCIKLAE
+231 GSLVFAGCMKLAE

-297 AEEIEPKIVEV
+297 AGEIEPKIVEV

-408 SLKVVGNAVFS
+408 SLKVVGNAAFS

-426 KIIIPEGVTTIGVS
+426 KIIIPEGVTTVGVS

-462 SMVIDAIGAHAFEN
+462 AMAIDAIGAHAFEN
-476 CRSLRDINIPESV
+476 CRSLREINIPESI

-497 SGCTSLTTIT
+497 SGCI
-507 LPKGVTWVR
+507 
-516 GSAFQDCIGLKEIR
+516 
-530 VHASVPP
+530 
-537 KADYQ
+537 
-542 AFYRVDTETCKL
+542 
-554 MVPEGTRDAYKEA
+554 
-567 DEWKGFD
+567 
-574 IQEDATLSIQENE
+574 
-587 INNDSIKVYAVQNG
+587 
-601 VVIESSVSIPVNVYS
+601 
-616 ISGNLLYERLSDNKS
+616 
-631 YIELEQGLYI
+631 
-641 VKAGDVTTKV
+641 
-651 VIK
+651 

>member
-1 MRTKIS
+1 M
-7 LGMKL
+7 
-12 ISICLLALNF
+12 
-22 TLGLASEPVFVEVQS
+22 
-37 AGSLSSLI
+37 
-45 EDSQKNQITDL
+45 
-56 TITGNLNGTD
+56 
-66 IRFIREMAGR
+66 
-76 DVEGNETEGTLS
+76 S

-297 AEEIEPKIVEV
+297 AGEVEPKIVEV

-327 DLTVIGDL
+327 DLTVIGNL

-344 EMAGRTYDDKECAG
+344 EMAGRTYDNKECAG

-377 FYMYSEFRTKND
+377 FYMYSDFYTKND
-389 EFSVYFFKGCKL
+389 EFSTYFFKGCKL
-401 KTIEFPQ
+401 KTVVFPL
-408 SLKVVGNAVFS
+408 SLKVVGNAAFS

-426 KIIIPEGVTTIGVS
+426 KIVIPEGVTTVGVS

-462 SMVIDAIGAHAFEN
+462 AMAIDAIGAHAFEN
-476 CRSLRDINIPESV
+476 CRSLREINIPESI

-497 SGCTSLTTIT
+497 SGCSSLTTIT
-507 LPKGVTWVR
+507 LPKGITGVR
-516 GSAFQDCIGLKEIR
+516 GSAFQDCTGLKEIR

-542 AFYRVDTETCKL
+542 AFYKVDTKACKL
-554 MVPEGTRDAYKEA
+554 VVPAGAREAYKEA
-567 DEWKGFD
+567 DEWKEFD
-574 IQEDATLSIQENE
+574 IQEDATLSIRENE
-587 INNDSIKVYAVQNG
+587 KNNDSVKVYAVQNG

-616 ISGNLLYERLSDNKS
+616 ISGNLLYEGLSDNKS